1 MFQSSMGN
9 VGSTLCQ
16 LNEAINNVSNQRHA
30 NTFQP
35 VETKLSNQTF
45 SQLFYL
51 SQKNCLTANKLYGKN
66 VCGKDVYSKVAH
78 SKNTQNHEGV
88 LLTDSMKDVPFR
100 PLPLLSKKYQFSL
113 RSTIT
118 SMLLDPIFIF
128 IPHHI

>member
-1 MFQSSMGN
+1 MGN

-16 LNEAINNVSNQRHA
+16 LNKAINNVSNQRHA

-51 SQKNCLTANKLYGKN
+51 SQQNCLTANKLYGKN
-66 VCGKDVYSKVAH
+66 ACGKDVYSKVAH

-88 LLTDSMKDVPFR
+88 LMTDSMKDVPFR
-100 PLPLLSKKYQFSL
+100 PLPLLSKKINS
-113 RSTIT
+113 
-118 SMLLDPIFIF
+118 
-128 IPHHI
+128 H

>member
-16 LNEAINNVSNQRHA
+16 LNKVINNVSNQRHV

-35 VETKLSNQTF
+35 VKTKLSNQTV

-51 SQKNCLTANKLYGKN
+51 SQQNCLTAKKLYGKN
-66 VCGKDVYSKVAH
+66 ACGKDVYRKDAY

-88 LLTDSMKDVPFR
+88 LMTDDIKDVPFR
-100 PLPLLSKKYQFSL
+100 RLPLLSKKKKKKFSL
-113 RSTIT
+113 R
-118 SMLLDPIFIF
+118 
-128 IPHHI
+128 

>member
-1 MFQSSMGN
+1 MGN

-16 LNEAINNVSNQRHA
+16 LNKAINNVSNQRHA

-51 SQKNCLTANKLYGKN
+51 SQQNCLTANKLYGKN
-66 VCGKDVYSKVAH
+66 ACGKDVYSKVTH

-88 LLTDSMKDVPFR
+88 LMTDSMKDVPFR
-100 PLPLLSKKYQFSL
+100 PLPLLSKKINS
-113 RSTIT
+113 
-118 SMLLDPIFIF
+118 
-128 IPHHI
+128 H